1 VYSDAFFLSDPLAYL
16 TAKTNGL
23 NDIAMEILEAAGLT
37 EADVD
42 DVPTFSA
49 STLKP
54 PPIVTPTTNINWPS
68 VSAGENFF
76 DKALANGTLEGDD
89 VPYVNGIDTAGAAAS
104 SALDAWAKEEE
115 VQEDM
120 DADEGGWEL
129 DADADDGEEELE
141 EVEVPAEEE
150 ELGAG
155 ATPGINETEL
165 WIRNSPFAVDHVAA
179 GSFDSAMQ
187 VS

>member
-1 VYSDAFFLSDPLAYL
+1 MNSDTFLSDPLAYL

-37 EADVD
+37 ETDVD
-42 DVPTFSA
+42 DVQTFSA

-54 PPIVTPTTNINWPS
+54 PPIVTPTTSINWPS

-76 DKALANGTLEGDD
+76 DKALANGTLEDD
-89 VPYVNGIDTAGAAAS
+89 EVPYVNGIDTTGAAAS

-115 VQEDM
+115 VQEDAD

-141 EVEVPAEEE
+141 EVEVPVEE

-155 ATPGINETEL
+155 ATPGVNETEL
-165 WIRNSPFAVDHVAA
+165 WVRNSPFAVDHVAA

-187 VS
+187 VN